1 MYDLLAKYIF
11 VNTDPNQGL
20 SSFILWL
27 LVPPITT
34 YASNCESDHKSTVY
48 MPELK
53 PLPQRIAMKVWKP

>member
-53 PLPQRIAMKVWKP
+53 PLP